1 MPASDR
7 PRQATGHGHGHGH
20 GPAEPVSRRV
30 RTLLTILLAP
40 LALAAVLGGILL
52 YPFGSQQATGGDL
65 GLHRTPV
72 HADVKAVAQQPCA
85 TGGQGDNCQVVTV
98 TLTDG
103 PGAGATVRVPVPL
116 GPSAPKFTIG
126 DAVVLA
132 FSGEGNPRDGA
143 AYELVDFQRGLPLGV
158 LAAIFALAVLI
169 LARWRGLAALG
180 ALALSFLVLM
190 YFMLP
195 AILAGKSP
203 LAVAVVGA
211 GIIMFAALYLT
222 HGFSARTSTAVL
234 GTLVSL
240 VLIGLL
246 GASFVALT
254 HLTGLDEESTN
265 LITLLGRPVDTR
277 GLLLAGIIIGAL
289 GVLDDVTVT
298 QASAVWE
305 LRRANPSLNWRKLY
319 AAGLRIGRDHAG
331 SAVNTLFMAY
341 AGAALPMLITF
352 SVSGRTFTEIATTQ
366 TLAQEIVRTLIGSIG
381 LVAAVPVTTLLAALV
396 AVREPV
402 DTPPDP
408 DPLEPIPAPEPLH
421 PAPTTGPQPRLAPP
435 PDTGTQPRR
444 SPPPDTGSQPRL
456 PQPSATG
463 THPRL
468 PGPPSTGATHQP
480 PATTTGR
487 HPRPSSPAT
496 GTQPRLPAP
505 AAADPRIRPATPSTT
520 PPGNAPPGITPP
532 ATTAPGNAPHPG
544 HTSPAPAHPSEHSN
558 PALNPASGRWPA
570 PTHPHNLPNS
580 PTIAPA
586 PNPNRVPAS
595 APGPTPTHGP
605 ASAPIPAT
613 GPGPG
618 PTPAPGLAQ
627 GASPGTG
634 QWPVPEWTT
643 SDQPWSAPAQPRPPH
658 STSPHP
664 APPPSEPPHP
674 THEQRRPPPPPS
686 QQWESPPADH
696 PAPDHPTP
704 PRRSRHRRD

>member
-52 YPFGSQQATGGDL
+52 YPFGSQQATGRDL

-72 HADVKAVAQQPCA
+72 HAEVKAVAQEPCA

-402 DTPPDP
+402 NTPPDP
-408 DPLEPIPAPEPLH
+408 DHTPDPTLAPDPLH
-421 PAPTTGPQPRLAPP
+421 QAPVTGPQPRLSPP
-435 PDTGTQPRR
+435 ADTATQPRR
-444 SPPPDTGSQPRL
+444 SPPPDTGTQSHQP
-456 PQPSATG
+456 PPSATG

-468 PGPPSTGATHQP
+468 PGQPGPSVSHQP
-480 PATTTGR
+480 QASTTGR
-487 HPRPSSPAT
+487 HPRPASPAT
-496 GTQPRLPAP
+496 GTQPRLPSP
-505 AAADPRIRPATPSTT
+505 TAADPRIRPATPGNT
-520 PPGNAPPGITPP
+520 PPSGLTPPPGP
-532 ATTAPGNAPHPG
+532 TAPGPMTPG
-544 HTSPAPAHPSEHSN
+544 PTHPSERAH
-558 PALNPASGRWPA
+558 PALNPDSGRWPTPA
-570 PTHPHNLPNS
+570 HPPTSPNV
-580 PTIAPA
+580 APA
-586 PNPNRVPAS
+586 PNLTRA
-595 APGPTPTHGP
+595 PTPAP
-605 ASAPIPAT
+605 APIPAT
-613 GPGPG
+613 SSGPA
-618 PTPAPGLAQ
+618 PAPGPR
-627 GASPGTG
+627 PGTG

-643 SDQPWSAPAQPRPPH
+643 PDQPWPAPAQPRPPH
-658 STSPHP
+658 TASPHTASPHP
-664 APPPSEPPHP
+664 APPQPAPPLSEPPYP
-674 THEQRRPPPPPS
+674 THEQRRPPPSPS

-696 PAPDHPTP
+696 PAPEDPTP

>member
-7 PRQATGHGHGHGH
+7 PRQPTGHGHGHGH

-52 YPFGSQQATGGDL
+52 YPFGSQQATGGEL
-65 GLHRTPV
+65 GLNRTPV
-72 HADVKAVAQQPCA
+72 HAEVKAVAQQACA
-85 TGGQGDNCQVVTV
+85 TGGQGENCQVVTV
-98 TLTDG
+98 ALTDG

-158 LAAIFALAVLI
+158 LAAIFAVAVLI

-246 GASFVALT
+246 GASFVGLT

-402 DTPPDP
+402 DTPQDPDHTQDRDNIPESTPDP
-408 DPLEPIPAPEPLH
+408 DPLHQAPGHSHSTGASHGLGLG
-421 PAPTTGPQPRLAPP
+421 TGTGPNLGPGAGPGVGTGP
-435 PDTGTQPRR
+435 GPGVGTGAGTGPSPGSGSGTGPGSGPGPATGIGTQPR
-444 SPPPDTGSQPRL
+444 Q

-468 PGPPSTGATHQP
+468 PGQPGPGTSHLPPP
-480 PATTTGR
+480 TTTGQ
-487 HPRPSSPAT
+487 HPRPTSPAT
-496 GTQPRLPAP
+496 GTQPRLPSPTAS
-505 AAADPRIRPATPSTT
+505 DPRIRPTT
-520 PPGNAPPGITPP
+520 PGNPAPPGLAPPP
-532 ATTAPGNAPHPG
+532 APTVPGPV
-544 HTSPAPAHPSEHSN
+544 HPSERSH

-570 PTHPHNLPNS
+570 PAHPHNPPNS
-580 PTIAPA
+580 PNPAPA
-586 PNPNRVPAS
+586 PNLSR
-595 APGPTPTHGP
+595 GP
-605 ASAPIPAT
+605 A
-613 GPGPG
+613 
-618 PTPAPGLAQ
+618 PT
-627 GASPGTG
+627 PGTG
-634 QWPVPEWTT
+634 QWPVPEWT
-643 SDQPWSAPAQPRPPH
+643 APDQPRP
-658 STSPHP
+658 PHP
-664 APPPSEPPHP
+664 APPPGEPPYP
-674 THEQRRPPPPPS
+674 TREQRRFPPSPS

-696 PAPDHPTP
+696 PEPEHPTP